1 MGLKYPIRQMRI
13 YPFIQALVAAALF
26 GVSAPAAKVLLGEI
40 EPVLLAAF
48 LYLGSG
54 LGLFLYRFLLPAGR
68 QNARA
73 EAGIEKADIPWVVGA
88 VLAGGFAAPVVL
100 MFSLRVTPAATASL
114 LFNFETVAT
123 TLIAALVFR
132 EAVGRRVWW
141 AIILVTAASI
151 LLSLNID
158 GQWGIS
164 AGALGVLTACALWGI
179 DNNFTRNISAKD
191 PLAIVTIKGL
201 GAGGFSLALAIL
213 LKNPLPGLLATL
225 GAMLLGCF
233 SYGFSIVLFIRAM
246 RCLGAARA
254 SAMFAAAPFMGVLI
268 SLLVLRET
276 PGTLFFISLPFMAAG
291 VALLMSE
298 EHNHTHIHDTVSHEH
313 SHCHNEGHHAHDH
326 VDGDF
331 SPNGFHSHPHKH
343 EVNTHS
349 HPHTPDIHHR
359 HTHCPEQEVA

>member
-1 MGLKYPIRQMRI
+1 MGLKYPIRQMRF

-26 GVSAPAAKVLLGEI
+26 GVSAPAAKVLLREI

-54 LGLFLYRFLLPAGR
+54 LGLFLYRFLLPAGG

-88 VLAGGFAAPVVL
+88 VLAGGIAAPVVL

-141 AIILVTAASI
+141 AIILVTVASI

-191 PLAIVTIKGL
+191 PLAIVTIKSL

-213 LKNPLPGLLATL
+213 LKNPLPGLPATL

-254 SAMFAAAPFMGVLI
+254 SAMFAVAPFIGVLI

-291 VALLMSE
+291 VALLISE
-298 EHNHTHIHDTVSHEH
+298 EHNHTHVHDTVSHEH
-313 SHCHNEGHHAHDH
+313 SHCHNEEHHSHDH

-331 SPNGFHSHPHKH
+331 SPNVF
-343 EVNTHS
+343 HS

-359 HTHCPEQEVA
+359 HTHCPEQE